1 MEKDDY
7 HQVNKQMRI
16 KGKRTK
22 RHRAQSQSVS
32 SLALSIAAPSSSSST
47 GGGGELVL
55 LDGVSTSSLEDQFG
69 ETMSRTTE
77 EEEDMANCL
86 ILLAQGRD
94 RHGHHDDRDGDRD
107 HPGMRNSEPARHVSD
122 GVYQCKTCDRCFP
135 SFQALGGH
143 RASHKKPKANNTT
156 GEEKKTTSFLVV
168 DHDYHEQFV
177 NSATSTALSLQI
189 SSRGISGNGNV
200 NSNNISSNNSNKPKV
215 HECSICGAEF
225 TSGQALGGHMRRH
238 RTTSFM
244 TAPTATTTLSV
255 GTTSSSDHLPRES
268 KKQRNVLQ
276 LDLNLPAPDDDRR
289 ESKFPFSGNEQ
300 VIVFA
305 ASPLVDCHY

>member
-143 RASHKKPKANNTT
+143 RASHKKPKGNNTT
-156 GEEKKTTSFLVV
+156 GEEKKTTSILVV

-244 TAPTATTTLSV
+244 TAATATTTLSV
-255 GTTSSSDHLPRES
+255 GTTSSSDHPPRES

>member
-1 MEKDDY
+1 METQDDY
-7 HQVNKQMRI
+7 HQVNKQMMI

-55 LDGVSTSSLEDQFG
+55 LDGVSTSSLDDQSSVSR
-69 ETMSRTTE
+69 TMSRTT

-94 RHGHHDDRDGDRD
+94 RHDHHGDRD

-143 RASHKKPKANNTT
+143 RASHKKPKGNNTT
-156 GEEKKTTSFLVV
+156 GQEKKTTSFLVV

-189 SSRGISGNGNV
+189 SSGGILGNVNV
-200 NSNNISSNNSNKPKV
+200 NSNNISCNNSNKPKV
-215 HECSICGAEF
+215 HECSVCGAEF

-244 TAPTATTTLSV
+244 AAPTATTTLSA
-255 GTTSSSDHLPRES
+255 GTTSSFDHLPRES
-268 KKQRNVLQ
+268 KKPRNVLQ

-289 ESKFPFSGNEQ
+289 ETKFPFSGKEQ